1 MMNWFGNNG
10 YGMCSG
16 FGWIFMI
23 FFWGII
29 FIIIFYGVKYLSKG
43 RPDEG
48 KGKGHEEILKERY
61 AKGEINQEEYEKMKQ
76 VLRD

>member
-1 MMNWFGNNG
+1 
-10 YGMCSG
+10 
-16 FGWIFMI
+16 MI

-48 KGKGHEEILKERY
+48 KGQSHEEILKERY
-61 AKGEINQEEYEKMKQ
+61 AKGEIDKEEYEKMKQ

>member
-1 MMNWFGNNG
+1 MMNWMGNNG
-10 YGMCSG
+10 YGMGHG

-29 FIIIFYGVKYLSKG
+29 FIIIFYGVKYLSKNST
-43 RPDEG
+43 D
-48 KGKGHEEILKERY
+48 KGNGQSPEEILKRRY
-61 AKGEINQEEYEKMKQ
+61 AKGEISKDEYEEMKQ